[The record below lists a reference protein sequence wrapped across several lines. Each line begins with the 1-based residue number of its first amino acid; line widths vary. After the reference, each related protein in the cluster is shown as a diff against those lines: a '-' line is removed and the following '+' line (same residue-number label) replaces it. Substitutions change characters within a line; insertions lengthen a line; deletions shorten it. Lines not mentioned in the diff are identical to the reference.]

1 MEGHFMKSMHLF
13 GVAAQLV
20 SLLIFLPCAG
30 FAAEPGQDS
39 QDLEQAANDPTAS
52 LMSVQIQ
59 NVYRRRLSQPE
70 GRRRQYHPPA
80 FGGSL

>member
-1 MEGHFMKSMHLF
+1 MKRMHLF
-13 GVAAQLV
+13 VVAAQLV

-52 LMSVQIQ
+52 LMSV
-59 NVYRRRLSQPE
+59 
-70 GRRRQYHPPA
+70 
-80 FGGSL
+80 